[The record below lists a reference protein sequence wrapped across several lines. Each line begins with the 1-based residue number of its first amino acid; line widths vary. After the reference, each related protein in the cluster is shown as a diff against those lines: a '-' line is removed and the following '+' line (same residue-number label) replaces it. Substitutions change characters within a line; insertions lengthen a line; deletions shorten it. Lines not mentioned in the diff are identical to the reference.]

1 MKYVYVFYTP
11 VANGSF
17 DVRGVA
23 GSLDA
28 AKKAA
33 EDLLPPGLSP
43 NLEWANASD
52 CYWSLQCEAKKCWFP
67 LPIVRRFPVLEVSA
81 DGVVRPGD

>member
-1 MKYVYVFYTP
+1 MTYVFVFYSP

-23 GSLDA
+23 ATIED

-33 EDLLPPGLSP
+33 EDLLPKGMTEY
-43 NLEWANASD
+43 LEWAHVSD

-67 LPIVRRFPVLEVSA
+67 LPVIRRFPLLEVSPN
-81 DGVVRPGD
+81 GVVRPGD